1 MSTKKEMLGKE
12 NRKENGHRRYSLL
25 LLALLFIGFASYGT
39 YAYFTSSTSTT
50 RGKLT
55 LNGLDSSYNVDKDDI
70 DNQNT
75 GDGTTNKDT
84 DNKYEYNPD
93 PDDNG
98 QGDGNGEF
106 VEVTGDN
113 AENSTKFGE
122 FPWVYVGNNGAVDV
136 DSSELLNQS
145 FGLKEFNSY
154 ITSNEDNTEFGNVV
168 VGEVFGNVVEGDVF
182 RKTVRLA
189 VNGKSKVPV
198 TAQLIWAGVKDDD
211 INNITAAAYVYVAD
225 QTSDKKAQPFVTTNV
240 NTNFKKYI
248 DIKSDEL
255 TKEIGQVKAGQYIDV
270 ELVAAV
276 NKGTG
281 VEEGTGTTKDESVT
295 KTATVQ
301 LAKIARQ
308 LSIHLEQQTDD
319 VVKLK
324 TQTVENK

>member
-1 MSTKKEMLGKE
+1 MSTKKEVLGKE
-12 NRKENGHRRYSLL
+12 NRKEKGHRRYSLL

-39 YAYFTSSTSTT
+39 YAYFTSSTSTQH
-50 RGKLT
+50 GHLT
-55 LNGLDSSYNVDKDDI
+55 LNGMSQEYNIGGSTDGKTDTK
-70 DNQNT
+70 T

-84 DNKYEYNPD
+84 VNNKEYNPD
-93 PDDNG
+93 PDRNG

-145 FGLKEFNSY
+145 FTLKKFNSY
-154 ITSNEDNTEFGNVV
+154 ITSEEDNT
-168 VGEVFGNVVEGDVF
+168 VFGNVVEGDVF

-189 VNGKSKVPV
+189 VKGKSKVPV
-198 TAQLIWAGVKDDD
+198 TAQLIWNGVKDEDKD
-211 INNITAAAYVYVAD
+211 FLDHITAAAYVHVAD
-225 QTSDKKAQPFVTTNV
+225 QTDDEKAQTFANFANIEFEELIRITSDKHDKHTA
-240 NTNFKKYI
+240 K
-248 DIKSDEL
+248 
-255 TKEIGQVKAGQYIDV
+255 IGQVKAGQYIDV

-276 NKGTG
+276 NKGAGT
-281 VEEGTGTTKDESVT
+281 EEDKSA
-295 KTATVQ
+295 KPAVQ

-319 VVKLK
+319 VIKDKDK
-324 TQTVENK
+324 TQPVVNE

>member
-1 MSTKKEMLGKE
+1 M
-12 NRKENGHRRYSLL
+12 
-25 LLALLFIGFASYGT
+25 
-39 YAYFTSSTSTT
+39 
-50 RGKLT
+50 T
-55 LNGLDSSYNVDKDDI
+55 LNGLNSSYNVDKDDI

-75 GDGTTNKDT
+75 GDGTNNKDT

-93 PDDNG
+93 PNGDG
-98 QGDGNGEF
+98 QGDGKGEF

-136 DSSELLNQS
+136 ASKDLLASS
-145 FGLKEFNSY
+145 FDLKEFNSYITSNEDY

-189 VNGKSKVPV
+189 VNGDSKVPV
-198 TAQLIWAGVKDDD
+198 TAQLIWNGVADED
-211 INNITAAAYVYVAD
+211 INNITAAAYVYVAN

-240 NTNFKKYI
+240 NTNFEKYI

-281 VEEGTGTTKDESVT
+281 VKEGTGTTKDESVT
-295 KTATVQ
+295 ETATVQ

-324 TQTVENK
+324 TQNK